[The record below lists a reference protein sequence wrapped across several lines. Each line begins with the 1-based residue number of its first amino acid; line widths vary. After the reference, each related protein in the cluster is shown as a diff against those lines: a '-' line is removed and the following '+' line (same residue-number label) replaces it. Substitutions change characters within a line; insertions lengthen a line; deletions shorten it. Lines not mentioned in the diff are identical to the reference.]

1 MLSGKNKDNTIME
14 QFKKLLRIV
23 LFVLIVGGILCTFFL
38 IWKKSQPKKV
48 VYEIAEVKRSDIDR
62 ISKFSGKLLPKDE
75 IDVKSR
81 ISGIVDEI
89 YVKSGD
95 RVKENDPIARLKTII
110 DISRL
115 QEAQSNVNMATIT
128 FENEKDLYDRQA
140 LLYNRGVISRSDL
153 ENSETAY
160 KNAEEKLKNAA
171 HHLNIEKQG
180 YSDNTEYFHNNVIIR
195 SLTEGQ
201 IFDVPVKIGD
211 VIIPVNNFHMGTTI
225 ASVADMA
232 HIEFV
237 ANIDETEIDRLYI
250 GMPIK
255 LKVRAMNNLEIE
267 TVLERIAHK
276 GANKKGTIFFEIK
289 APVNLSGSER
299 FFSNY
304 RAIMEVSTA
313 KKENVLVVPE
323 SALSFENDSVFV
335 YVQNKQNK
343 KKYIRKPITIGLSDK
358 MNVEVVSG
366 LEDGDRVRSVVIN

>member
-1 MLSGKNKDNTIME
+1 ME
-14 QFKKLLRIV
+14 QFKKILKIV
-23 LFVLIVGGILCTFFL
+23 LFVLIVGGILYTFFL
-38 IWKKSQPKKV
+38 IWQKSQPKKI

-75 IDVKSR
+75 IDIKSR
-81 ISGIVDEI
+81 ISGIVSEI
-89 YVKSGD
+89 YIKSGD
-95 RVKENDPIARLKTII
+95 YVRENEAIARLNVIV
-110 DISRL
+110 DIANL
-115 QEAQSNVNMATIT
+115 QEAQSNVNVATIN
-128 FENEKDLYDRQA
+128 FDSEKDLYDRQA

-153 ENSETAY
+153 ENSETKY
-160 KNAEEKLKNAA
+160 KNAEEELKNAA
-171 HHLNIEKQG
+171 HHLNIQKQG
-180 YSDNTEYFHNNVIIR
+180 YSENTAYLNNNVIIR
-195 SLTEGQ
+195 ALTEGQ

-225 ASVADMA
+225 ASVADVA
-232 HIEFV
+232 HIEFI
-237 ANIDETEIDRLYI
+237 ANIDETEIDRLYV

-267 TVLERIAHK
+267 TVLEHIAYK

-289 APVNLSGSER
+289 APVNLTGSER

-343 KKYIRKPITIGLSDK
+343 KKYIRKPVVIGLSDK

-366 LEDGDRVRSVVIN
+366 LEDGERVRSVVIN